1 MNTQSTL
8 INLDPNEYLTI
19 LIMSIVKDYVT
30 NHLQLI

>member
-1 MNTQSTL
+1 MHTQSTL